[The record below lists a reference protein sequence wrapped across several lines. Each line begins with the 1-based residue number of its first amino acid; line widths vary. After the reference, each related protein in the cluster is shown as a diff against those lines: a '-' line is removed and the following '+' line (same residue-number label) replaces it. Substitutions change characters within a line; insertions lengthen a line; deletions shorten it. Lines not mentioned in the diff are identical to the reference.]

1 MNNENFK
8 GTITKESSVPSMKS
22 PDEAQPFKRS
32 FDTPTALT
40 GMYLWLLFG
49 FFSTLI
55 GCDLQRLVSNN
66 MYVKHLVALVTFF
79 FLMTVIDSEN
89 DVGIVDTWIKTLIV
103 YVLFLMSTKS
113 KILASITVLIILI
126 IDQTI
131 KIHIQ
136 YILKHNPERNIT
148 HLNTIREYLYIVL
161 VAVIII
167 GYIHYFIR
175 ARLEFGDKFNYNKFI
190 FGTVHCFHHDYA

>member
-1 MNNENFK
+1 MNNEDFK
-8 GTITKESSVPSMKS
+8 GTITKEASVPSMKS
-22 PDEAQPFKRS
+22 PDEAQPFKKS

-40 GMYLWLLFG
+40 GMYLWLL
-49 FFSTLI
+49 
-55 GCDLQRLVSNN
+55 
-66 MYVKHLVALVTFF
+66 
-79 FLMTVIDSEN
+79 
-89 DVGIVDTWIKTLIV
+89 

-136 YILKHNPERNIT
+136 YILKHHPERNIA